1 MAESCDHNCSNC
13 SANCGSR
20 ENALP
25 KYEASKTSKIKKI
38 IGVSSGK
45 GGVGKSFITS
55 NLAIALQKKGY
66 KCGIIDADI
75 LGPSIPKSF
84 GIVNDGVQVTDDRL
98 IIPKVTELGI
108 KVISTNLLLPSDTEP
123 VIYRGSLLISIL
135 QQFFTDVDWG
145 ELDYLFID
153 MPPGTGDVP
162 LTIYQSFPIDGVIIV
177 STPQSLVS
185 MIVEK
190 SINMCKKMNIRILGL
205 IENMS
210 YVECPECKTKIEIF
224 GKSNIDEV
232 GKEYS
237 LEVLAKVPQKVEY
250 VEFVDSG
257 NIEKINLEEINKATS
272 VLENLLKA

>member
-1 MAESCDHNCSNC
+1 MSESCDHNCANC

-20 ENALP
+20 ENSLP
-25 KYEASKTSKIKKI
+25 KYEASAKSKIKKI

-45 GGVGKSFITS
+45 GGVGKSFVTS

-75 LGPSIPKSF
+75 LGPSIPKAF
-84 GIVNDGVQVTDDRL
+84 GIPNDGVRVTDDKL
-98 IIPKVTELGI
+98 MMPKVTELGI

-205 IENMS
+205 VENMS
-210 YVECPECKTKIEIF
+210 YIECPNCKTKIEIF
-224 GKSNIDEV
+224 GKSSIDETA
-232 GKEYS
+232 KEYQ
-237 LEVLAKVPQKVEY
+237 LKVLGKVPQKLEY
-250 VEFVDSG
+250 VNLVDTG
-257 NIEKINLEEINKATS
+257 KIEQIKLDELKDATD
-272 VLENLLKA
+272 VLESLLK

>member
-1 MAESCDHNCSNC
+1 MAESCDHNCANC

-20 ENALP
+20 ENSLP
-25 KYEASKTSKIKKI
+25 KYEASAKSKIKKI

-45 GGVGKSFITS
+45 GGVGKSFVTS

-75 LGPSIPKSF
+75 LGPSIPKAF
-84 GIVNDGVQVTDDRL
+84 GIPNDGVRVTDDKL
-98 IIPKVTELGI
+98 MMPKVTELGI

-205 IENMS
+205 VENMS
-210 YVECPECKTKIEIF
+210 YIECPNCKTKIEIF
-224 GKSNIDEV
+224 GKSSIDETA
-232 GKEYS
+232 KEYQ
-237 LEVLAKVPQKVEY
+237 LKVLGKVPQKLEY
-250 VEFVDSG
+250 VNLVDTG
-257 NIEKINLEEINKATS
+257 KIEQIKLDELKDATD
-272 VLENLLKA
+272 VLESLLK

>member
-1 MAESCDHNCSNC
+1 MAENCDHNCSNC

-25 KYEASKTSKIKKI
+25 KYEASASSKIKKI

-55 NLAIALQKKGY
+55 NLAIAMQKKGY

-75 LGPSIPKSF
+75 LGPSIPKAF
-84 GIVNDGVQVTDDRL
+84 GIPNDGVRVTDDKL
-98 IIPKVTELGI
+98 MVPKVTELGI
-108 KVISTNLLLPSDTEP
+108 KIISTNLLLPSDTEP

-205 IENMS
+205 VENMS
-210 YVECPECKTKIEIF
+210 YIECPNCKTKIEIF
-224 GKSNIDEV
+224 GKSKIDETA
-232 GKEYS
+232 KEYQ
-237 LEVLAKVPQKVEY
+237 LKVLGKVPQKVEY
-250 VEFVDSG
+250 VNLVDTG
-257 NIEKINLEEINKATS
+257 KIENINLDELKNATD
-272 VLENLLKA
+272 VLESLLK